1 MTTTAHSGYSATSM
15 VFSPSGGVLFTG
27 GSDMRIR
34 GWNLAEAKKS
44 RMVVNSASSQA
55 EGHRYDV
62 TYSERK
68 LEGIELIEENRD
80 NIVQVALEESD
91 WGLIG
96 PPPGHWD
103 VISSLQYISKVQ
115 ITLDQEL
122 TMYKRVKRAINF
134 SHQLPAMA
142 VSNCGNKNKTHSHSK
157 TVHKKFYVVFTSFS
171 DKDKLLINYSTFKI
185 KLEKIFPSESFSSS
199 KFSIYKRKNGRQC
212 AQIALVLPSNT
223 KRLTKIPNKTR
234 FL

>member
-1 MTTTAHSGYSATSM
+1 MCFFTDILKGVPPLSSTPHNGYSSTSM

-44 RMVVNSASSQA
+44 RMIVNSASSQA

-103 VISSLQYISKVQ
+103 VISSLQYISKVFFFRFSVNSN
-115 ITLDQEL
+115 IYLRAKL
-122 TMYKRVKRAINF
+122 AINF
-134 SHQLPAMA
+134 WSRLPAMDA
-142 VSNCGNKNKTHSHSK
+142 SNCGNSSK
-157 TVHKKFYVVFTSFS
+157 YSFMLHVHKKFYVVFTSFS
-171 DKDKLLINYSTFKI
+171 NKDNY
-185 KLEKIFPSESFSSS
+185 
-199 KFSIYKRKNGRQC
+199 
-212 AQIALVLPSNT
+212 
-223 KRLTKIPNKTR
+223 
-234 FL
+234 

>member
-1 MTTTAHSGYSATSM
+1 VPGTQCEVAISIDMNNDVGIWSLSSGFRQKAFWSAKVRFLTPQVRVINWTKLTIFILNFKGVPPLSSTPHNGYSATSM

-44 RMVVNSASSQA
+44 RMIVNSASSQS

-91 WGLIG
+91 WGLMG

-103 VISSLQYISKVQ
+103 VVSSLQYISKVN
-115 ITLDQEL
+115 
-122 TMYKRVKRAINF
+122 Y
-134 SHQLPAMA
+134 
-142 VSNCGNKNKTHSHSK
+142 
-157 TVHKKFYVVFTSFS
+157 
-171 DKDKLLINYSTFKI
+171 LIV
-185 KLEKIFPSESFSSS
+185 P
-199 KFSIYKRKNGRQC
+199 
-212 AQIALVLPSNT
+212 
-223 KRLTKIPNKTR
+223 
-234 FL
+234 